1 MGIWIAIAIGVFI
14 VGSIM
19 GLKPSARETM
29 RDNLRMAA
37 RRVGVQ
43 PKLVACPDWIMG
55 DTGERGK
62 GMMAQYGVVIQD
74 AKMRPCDYQVIEGK
88 WRPFTGHY
96 PANFAL
102 DNREVDLPA
111 SIATTVKGLS
121 CKANFVC
128 IYWQENSQLG
138 MKSELETTEKDL
150 IMLKSKL
157 HDYAKLVQNN

>member
-43 PKLVACPDWIMG
+43 PKLVACPDWIIG

-62 GMMAQYGVVIQD
+62 GMMAQYGVVIED

-88 WRPFTGHY
+88 WRPFTG
-96 PANFAL
+96 
-102 DNREVDLPA
+102 
-111 SIATTVKGLS
+111 
-121 CKANFVC
+121 C
-128 IYWQENSQLG
+128 
-138 MKSELETTEKDL
+138 
-150 IMLKSKL
+150 
-157 HDYAKLVQNN
+157 